1 MSTELYKYL
10 MEYAHDNSSETIQYC
25 TCEGGCSHPSG
36 KCPSGNA
43 KCYQQGNCCFNEI
56 YYPEG
61 RENARLKYNCKKLVN
76 QYVFRSLDRYASE
89 IYYALEEY
97 SSVLNYFENYN
108 LLSIGCGPATD
119 LVGVDYYNKIN
130 RINKSINYFGI
141 DIEKTWKE
149 IHKNIE
155 KFLLKENNINKFE
168 ICYCDAINFFRDNFI
183 YATNI
188 NIIILNYLISSFIAD
203 NNAAK
208 INELFYYITNFI
220 SKNKIK
226 NCLIVIND
234 VNYHLRGKNSFKNIL
249 QILNDNSISIFSF
262 KQKYFSG
269 STFGEKYSHSRTVF
283 GHPVF
288 SSNFC
293 TSAQLLINCG
303 VQNDN

>member
-108 LLSIGCGPATD
+108 LLSLCCIFRFIKCWIIYYLNID
-119 LVGVDYYNKIN
+119 FLVKKV
-130 RINKSINYFGI
+130 
-141 DIEKTWKE
+141 
-149 IHKNIE
+149 
-155 KFLLKENNINKFE
+155 
-168 ICYCDAINFFRDNFI
+168 
-183 YATNI
+183 
-188 NIIILNYLISSFIAD
+188 
-203 NNAAK
+203 
-208 INELFYYITNFI
+208 
-220 SKNKIK
+220 
-226 NCLIVIND
+226 
-234 VNYHLRGKNSFKNIL
+234 
-249 QILNDNSISIFSF
+249 
-262 KQKYFSG
+262 
-269 STFGEKYSHSRTVF
+269 
-283 GHPVF
+283 
-288 SSNFC
+288 
-293 TSAQLLINCG
+293 
-303 VQNDN
+303 